1 MSIKTK
7 NKGNNLP
14 PVRLYDK
21 ETINKMR
28 ERLCEAQVR
37 LLSWAQAKGVLSEK
51 NKLVHKILW
60 EGCHGWGNVHD
71 AIVITQYEKV
81 YGEYKK

>member
-28 ERLCEAQVR
+28 ERLCEAE
-37 LLSWAQAKGVLSEK
+37 AKGVLSEK

-71 AIVITQYEKV
+71 AIVITQYEEV

>member
-28 ERLCEAQVR
+28 ERLCEAE
-37 LLSWAQAKGVLSEK
+37 AEGVLSEK

-60 EGCHGWGNVHD
+60 EGCRGWENVHD
-71 AIVITQYEKV
+71 AIVITQYEEV